1 MIVHKTYD
9 CVLKALNEYLLVNS
23 EYDPEISTTP
33 DGDVYPKVIVEE
45 LENSALKK
53 DNMNIVS
60 LSLVGI
66 KIDIYAMPMKKGTK
80 MLAGRTI
87 ARELCDLCSVVCED
101 MYGLKRTTCKPTP
114 NIDDK
119 IYRLTMIYNNVQSD
133 TGRSLF
139 L

>member
-9 CVLKALNEYLLVNS
+9 SVLKALNDYLLANS

-45 LENSALKK
+45 LENSTLKK

-66 KIDIYAMPMKKGTK
+66 KIDIYAMPM
-80 MLAGRTI
+80 
-87 ARELCDLCSVVCED
+87 
-101 MYGLKRTTCKPTP
+101 
-114 NIDDK
+114 
-119 IYRLTMIYNNVQSD
+119 
-133 TGRSLF
+133 
-139 L
+139 